1 MWYLPPGAC
10 PTCCW
15 GCWGTCEVVYA
26 SVLSVVFGFNLP
38 CTNLVNTCTYMVLRL
53 IVGWVFT
60 GCMGCCI
67 LFLGSAIGCWLFAV
81 TVYWMFGSVAW
92 LLVGWWPSGWM
103 WVMRCLL
110 VGFFFFW
117 ATAQCM
123 CMTQPL
129 SRCGGVCNPCVL
141 DRFFDI
147 VCVLWHS
154 LIHCCPGSVRV
165 TGYI

>member
-1 MWYLPPGAC
+1 MDVTMVVFCRVCLRSCVGCWSRFVYLPPGAC

-15 GCWGTCEVVYA
+15 GCCCTCEVVYA
-26 SVLSVVFGFNLP
+26 SVLSVVFGFNLL

-110 VGFFFFW
+110 VGFFFFFGFRLTHVHDS
-117 ATAQCM
+117 A
-123 CMTQPL
+123 L
-129 SRCGGVCNPCVL
+129 VS
-141 DRFFDI
+141 
-147 VCVLWHS
+147 LW
-154 LIHCCPGSVRV
+154 G
-165 TGYI
+165 

>member
-1 MWYLPPGAC
+1 MDVTMVVFCRVCLRSCVGCWSNVVILPPGAC

-15 GCWGTCEVVYA
+15 VLLVTCEVVYA
-26 SVLSVVFGFNLP
+26 SVLSVVFGFNLL
-38 CTNLVNTCTYMVLRL
+38 CTIWVNTCTYMVLRL

-110 VGFFFFW
+110 VGFFFFLGHRPMHVHD
-117 ATAQCM
+117 TALVSLWGCLQ
-123 CMTQPL
+123 
-129 SRCGGVCNPCVL
+129 SVC
-141 DRFFDI
+141 F
-147 VCVLWHS
+147 
-154 LIHCCPGSVRV
+154 G
-165 TGYI
+165 